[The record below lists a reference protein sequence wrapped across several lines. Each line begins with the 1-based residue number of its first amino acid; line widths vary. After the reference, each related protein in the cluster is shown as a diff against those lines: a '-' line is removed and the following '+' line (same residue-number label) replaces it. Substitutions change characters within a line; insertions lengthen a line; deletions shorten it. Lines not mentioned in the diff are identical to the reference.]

1 MTFKEVKILING
13 EEVEINE
20 FVQSIIGNAIEGMV
34 SSLQVDNK
42 PETIEIKIV
51 KNKV

>member
-1 MTFKEVKILING
+1 MTFKEVKMLING

-20 FVQSIIGNAIEGMV
+20 FVQSIIGNAIVGMV